1 MPKVI
6 FIEHSGAE
14 HVVQGAVGK
23 SLMQAAVDN
32 MVPGIV
38 ADCGGSA
45 SCGTC
50 HIYLGAP
57 WSEKLSGADEAELS
71 MLDGVLH
78 GHAESRLSC
87 QIILSEELDGVRVR
101 LPPSQM

>member
-6 FIEHSGAE
+6 FIEHNGVE
-14 HVVQGAVGK
+14 HVVEGPTGK
-23 SLMQAAVDN
+23 SLMQVAVDN

-50 HIYLGAP
+50 HVYLGAP
-57 WSEKLSGADEAELS
+57 WSEKLSAPDDTELS

-78 GHAESRLSC
+78 GSAESRLSC
-87 QIILSEELDGVRVR
+87 QVILTTELDGMRVR
-101 LPPSQM
+101 LPSSQM